1 MVRRPIFFYLA
12 AALGCLFLAAYAVSV
27 AAAFRHGTEGKHY
40 GFSVRMAPREL
51 IVTEVERG
59 APEERLLKTGDRI
72 VAIDGRRGIASF
84 LMVRMLNMAPPD
96 GSYTIAVVR
105 GEAEREVRMP
115 VPMAHGPV
123 WWGLPANLIASLVC
137 FAVAMLMGLLKP
149 GERTAQFG
157 CLLFMAFAALH
168 LAVALTSMYFVV
180 GDGTRAL
187 FGVLMAAGPGE
198 AATGYLFADSFPK
211 RLRNQSRW
219 WTAVA
224 ALVLIASLV
233 EWLKRMPW
241 NVFNALPVAL
251 AIPYFSRFGRTLFM
265 LDRWPHVI
273 WKAEVVLILAA
284 VVAVLVRNYHGLERP
299 ADRRRIRWVMCGV
312 LAALA
317 PELLLYLAYIVR
329 LGAGRPMDGAWFA
342 NAEECCRLALA
353 TLSAVCVAYAVLR
366 RKLLDVHVVVRR
378 GVQYL
383 FAKHVLQA
391 AISLPLVL
399 LVIRVAMNP
408 RLTVRELLFGSYAY
422 LALMVVGTVGL
433 VYRRQLTRLVDRR
446 FFREA
451 YSQEEIL
458 RHLISEIQVRDSVTD
473 ISRLVSEKVAA
484 ALHPLRILVFYR
496 HDTRGDFT
504 LEHSSG
510 GIEAELRVGAESP
523 ILHFL
528 TDSSRPVDFPF
539 GGSGVARNAEDEY
552 FEKLGVRLIVP
563 VPGAQ
568 RRLAGLLM
576 LGEKRSEEP
585 YTTTDRELLQAIAA
599 QIGVVY
605 DNIALREAARREM
618 QIKRQVLAHVEGS
631 DINLL
636 KECPVCGTCFDR
648 TVEKCS
654 SDGAELSLTLPVERI
669 VDGVYRLEQRIGA
682 GGMSAVYR
690 ATDLRLSRPVAL
702 KIMTGSLFGNQAAL
716 QRFEREARAAARL
729 SHPNI
734 VAIHDYGSIGTEG
747 AYLVMELVSGPTFR
761 AELRRS
767 GAMAPALAAM
777 RFHQMLDG
785 LAAAHDGGVVHRDL
799 KPENVIVAQL
809 PGGGELLKILDF
821 GLAKIAAA
829 SDPGTMLTAAG
840 AVLGTLG
847 YMSPEQLLGEEVD
860 ARTDTFSVGVM
871 VVEALTGQRPFA
883 GANFQELL
891 STTLRDTYRLP
902 GDGAA
907 VERLDG
913 LVQRCLAT
921 RRDDRPTVSQIRQEL
936 VEAIREYPGM
946 AAAAAHIADL
956 STIDE
961 SAVED

>member
-1 MVRRPIFFYLA
+1 
-12 AALGCLFLAAYAVSV
+12 
-27 AAAFRHGTEGKHY
+27 
-40 GFSVRMAPREL
+40 
-51 IVTEVERG
+51 
-59 APEERLLKTGDRI
+59 
-72 VAIDGRRGIASF
+72 
-84 LMVRMLNMAPPD
+84 
-96 GSYTIAVVR
+96 
-105 GEAEREVRMP
+105 
-115 VPMAHGPV
+115 
-123 WWGLPANLIASLVC
+123 
-137 FAVAMLMGLLKP
+137 
-149 GERTAQFG
+149 
-157 CLLFMAFAALH
+157 
-168 LAVALTSMYFVV
+168 
-180 GDGTRAL
+180 
-187 FGVLMAAGPGE
+187 
-198 AATGYLFADSFPK
+198 
-211 RLRNQSRW
+211 
-219 WTAVA
+219 
-224 ALVLIASLV
+224 
-233 EWLKRMPW
+233 
-241 NVFNALPVAL
+241 
-251 AIPYFSRFGRTLFM
+251 
-265 LDRWPHVI
+265 
-273 WKAEVVLILAA
+273 
-284 VVAVLVRNYHGLERP
+284 
-299 ADRRRIRWVMCGV
+299 
-312 LAALA
+312 
-317 PELLLYLAYIVR
+317 
-329 LGAGRPMDGAWFA
+329 
-342 NAEECCRLALA
+342 
-353 TLSAVCVAYAVLR
+353 
-366 RKLLDVHVVVRR
+366 
-378 GVQYL
+378 
-383 FAKHVLQA
+383 
-391 AISLPLVL
+391 
-399 LVIRVAMNP
+399 
-408 RLTVRELLFGSYAY
+408 
-422 LALMVVGTVGL
+422 
-433 VYRRQLTRLVDRR
+433 
-446 FFREA
+446 
-451 YSQEEIL
+451 
-458 RHLISEIQVRDSVTD
+458 VTD

-510 GIEAELRVGAESP
+510 GVEAELRINSESP

-528 TDSSRPVDFPF
+528 ADSSRPADFPF
-539 GGSGVARNAEDEY
+539 GGSGIARNAEDEY

-585 YTTTDRELLQAIAA
+585 YTATDRELLQAIAA

-631 DINLL
+631 EINLL